1 MNTSHIWS
9 GIPLL
14 TVFSSRNSLF
24 TCPLNQVIT
33 YRSVSRS
40 HVSYLILIISL
51 FFQELQGL
59 IQLVAKEHEE
69 FVDPIIVNLVP
80 MQVGDVEESL
90 KPLLLPLYAVKF
102 PDLRQ
107 ELGYLLSE
115 LTLVLGLVGV
125 PEIYTAEGKS
135 AKRAHRRRGPP
146 R

>member
-1 MNTSHIWS
+1 
-9 GIPLL
+9 
-14 TVFSSRNSLF
+14 
-24 TCPLNQVIT
+24 
-33 YRSVSRS
+33 VSRS

-80 MQVGDVEESL
+80 MQVGDVEEGL
-90 KPLLLPLYAVKF
+90 KPFLLSLYAVKF
-102 PDLRQ
+102 PDLGQ
-107 ELGYLLSE
+107 ELGDLLSQ

-125 PEIYTAEGKS
+125 PEIYTAECKS